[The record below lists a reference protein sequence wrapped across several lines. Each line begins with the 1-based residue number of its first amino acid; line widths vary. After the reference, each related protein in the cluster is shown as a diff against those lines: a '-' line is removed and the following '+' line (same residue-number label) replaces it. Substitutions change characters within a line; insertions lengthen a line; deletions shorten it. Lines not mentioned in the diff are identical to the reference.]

1 MTDEMTPSAA
11 GHDNARR
18 LFVFNGGFLT
28 QSRIRRIL
36 ELSGWSIALGKPS
49 ATDWVG
55 VWGKSPTSPRGEAVA
70 ERTDANMLRVEDA
83 FLRSVLP
90 GRSNHPPIGL
100 ALDETGLHFDSSAP
114 SDLETLLATHP
125 LDDTALLNRARDAA
139 ARLRRSH
146 LSKYNA
152 FAPDLA
158 PPKAPYVL
166 VIDQTQD
173 DASIKHG
180 GASAATFQEMLVFAQ
195 TEHPSNRI
203 VIKTHPDTM
212 AGHRKGHFTK
222 DMENARITLV
232 DDAISP
238 WRLMEGATAVYTVS
252 SQLGFEAIYAGHKP
266 RVFGQPFYAGWGL
279 TQDENPIARRE
290 RKLTRAQL
298 FAAAMILYPTWY
310 DPNRDCLCEIEDLVA
325 ALEAQTRAWRE
336 DHMGYTA
343 TGIRRWK
350 HAHMQSFFGE
360 YTPVQFSK
368 TDTSQQENASPPS
381 PKNMVWGAGDAQD
394 DAVHVEDGFLRS
406 RGLGAKLVPPMSLV
420 ADNVG
425 IYYDPTRPSQLEHF
439 IAASLDLPQDAITRA
454 TRLISRLR
462 KSNLSKY
469 NVAASPLPDLPQ
481 GHRILVP
488 GQVEDDA
495 SILMGCTKTATNI
508 ELLQRTRRENPGAIL
523 IYKPHPDV
531 EAGLRKGAIDP
542 AAAQDLADVIATNAD
557 PIALINAVDEIWTMT
572 SLLGFEALIRS
583 KEVTCLGVPFYAG
596 WGLTNDHAPTP
607 TRRQAQPSLAQL
619 VHACLIDYP
628 RYYDPVSKTH
638 CPVEVVLE
646 RLETGDIP
654 QPSVWAKIA
663 SKLQRYLRRT

>member
-1 MTDEMTPSAA
+1 MKHDGTPSAA
-11 GHDNARR
+11 GHENARR

-28 QSRIRRIL
+28 QSRIHRIL

-100 ALDETGLHFDSSAP
+100 TLDETGVHFDSSAP

-139 ARLRRSH
+139 ERLRRSH

-152 FAPDLA
+152 FDPDLA

-222 DMENARITLV
+222 DMENARITVL
-232 DDAISP
+232 DDPISP

-310 DPNRDCLCEIEDLVA
+310 DPNRDCLCEIEEAIA

-336 DHMGYTA
+336 DHNGYDA
-343 TGIRRWK
+343 EGISRWK
-350 HAHMQSFFGE
+350 HPHMQAFFGE
-360 YTPVQFSK
+360 YAPVRFTAGGADQALRK
-368 TDTSQQENASPPS
+368 
-381 PKNMVWGAGDAQD
+381 KMVWGAGKAGD
-394 DAVHVEDGFLRS
+394 DATHVEDGFVRS
-406 RGLGAKLVPPMSLV
+406 RGLGANLVPPLSLV
-420 ADNVG
+420 ADPIG

-439 IAASLDLPQDAITRA
+439 IAASPDLPPDAITRA
-454 TRLISRLR
+454 TRLMGRLR
-462 KSNLSKY
+462 KTNISKY
-469 NVAASPLPDLPQ
+469 NLTGAPLPDLPQ

-495 SILMGCTKTATNI
+495 SVVKGCTDVASNI
-508 ELLQRTRRENPGAIL
+508 DLLQRARMENPDAIL

-531 EAGLRKGAIDP
+531 EAGLRKGAIAP
-542 AAAQDLADVIATNAD
+542 EIAQELADVIATNAD
-557 PIALINAVDEIWTMT
+557 PIALINAVDEVWTMT

-583 KEVTCLGVPFYAG
+583 KKVTCLGVPFYAG
-596 WGLTNDHAPTP
+596 WGLTHDLCPTP
-607 TRRQAQPSLAQL
+607 NRRNAQPTLAQF

-628 RYYDPVSKTH
+628 RYYDPISQTH
-638 CPVEVVLE
+638 CPVEVVLD
-646 RLETGDIP
+646 RLETGEFP
-654 QPSVWAKIA
+654 QPSVWVRLA
-663 SKLQRYLRRT
+663 SKLQRYMRRT